1 MARTNPI
8 SAVLIIIITI
18 FLPPVGVFMIAG
30 CGADLFVN
38 ICLTILGDRRSQA
51 RAGHMVPRH
60 APGVYS
66 QNVQTGGMTTYGTVP
81 T

>member
-1 MARTNPI
+1 MVQEVIKTNPLY
-8 SAVLIIIITI
+8 S
-18 FLPPVGVFMIAG
+18 
-30 CGADLFVN
+30 
-38 ICLTILGDRRSQA
+38 DRRSQA
-51 RAGHMVPRH
+51 RAGHMVPRR